1 MTFSRTSIRRWR
13 RLCRREPI
21 MTLHDELQAPV
32 AALFPDQGFRE
43 RIDDHL
49 TRALAQAA
57 ERVLEGPVM
66 PDIDMTELRRE
77 LEACDFSQPRA
88 LEELIDWSIEQLE
101 HGTVHMLHPRYLG
114 LFNPPANFPSQCADR
129 IAGAFNPQLASSGS
143 SPAPVAI
150 EQHVIR
156 AIALRAGLPEDSA
169 GHFTTNGSEANYT
182 ALICALT
189 RAHARFADEGVRAF
203 AGPVAMYTSRECQ
216 PAWHKIAH
224 QAGIGRSALKLIATD
239 GKGRM
244 DVRALADA
252 IREDRR
258 RGTVPV
264 LISATAG
271 TTGAGMVDPLE
282 PCAAI
287 ARENNMWYH
296 VDAAWGG
303 AALCS
308 QRLRGELAGIEL
320 ADSLTIDAHKWLATT
335 LACGMFIAREPAILS
350 ETFRVGADFMPSSA
364 ASIDPYLNSV
374 QWSRRFMGLRLFLA
388 LAAAGWQGYGAHVER
403 AVQVTDCAKA
413 RLAARGW
420 SIAND
425 SRLAVL
431 CVLPPAGSAAVR
443 EIVRKVLAS
452 GRAWVAVAK
461 LEGRDVVR
469 ICATHGEV
477 SVADVD
483 ELVIALEAAR

>member
-1 MTFSRTSIRRWR
+1 MTADRI
-13 RLCRREPI
+13 PP
-21 MTLHDELQAPV
+21 PV
-32 AALFPDQGFRE
+32 ATLFPDRATRE
-43 RIDDHL
+43 KVEDRL
-49 TRALAQAA
+49 TRALADAA
-57 ERVLEGPVM
+57 ERVLKGPVM
-66 PDIDMTELRRE
+66 PDIDMKELH
-77 LEACDFSQPRA
+77 LALAGFDFAQPRP
-88 LEELIDWSIEQLE
+88 LQELLDWAIGRLE
-101 HGTVHMLHPRYLG
+101 HGTVHMTHPRYFG
-114 LFNPPANFPSQCADR
+114 LFNPPSNFPAQCADR
-129 IAGAFNPQLASSGS
+129 ISGAFNPQLASSGS

-156 AIALRAGLPEDSA
+156 ALALRAGLPEDSA
-169 GHFTTNGSEANYT
+169 GHFTTAGSEANYT

-189 RAHARFADEGVRAF
+189 RADAQFADDGVRAF

-239 GKGRM
+239 GTGRM
-244 DVRALADA
+244 DASALAEA
-252 IREDRR
+252 VREDRR

-282 PCAAI
+282 PCATI
-287 ARENNMWYH
+287 ARENNVWYH
-296 VDAAWGG
+296 IDAAWGG

-308 QRLRGELAGIEL
+308 DRLRGELAGIEL

-335 LACGMFIAREPAILS
+335 MGCGMFIARDPAILS
-350 ETFRVGADFMPSSA
+350 EAFRVGAEFMPSSA
-364 ASIDPYLNSV
+364 TSIDPYLNSV
-374 QWSRRFMGLRLFLA
+374 QWSRRFMGLRLFLS

-403 AVQVTDCAKA
+403 AVQVTDCARE
-413 RLAARGW
+413 RLAAKGW

-431 CVLPPAGSAAVR
+431 CVLPPAGSPPVR
-443 EIVRKVLAS
+443 DMVRKVLAS

-469 ICATHGEV
+469 ICATHGEITL
-477 SVADVD
+477 ADVD
-483 ELVIALEAAR
+483 ELVAALEAAR